1 MRKVVKDLN
10 HIPSRLINPK
20 AMAALLEVIQ
30 TRDANKISGDIYK
43 GIYKSE
49 GKSRSEV
56 HEFLNAYYFDKC
68 AYCESHNNPEIEHY
82 RPKGRVTEDTNHP
95 GYYWLCYEWTNL
107 IPSCHDCNA
116 VNGKLNQFP
125 ILGTRLMGPV
135 LSANR
140 NLDPLHQSAHT
151 NLLLAERPYLIHPEI
166 DDPANYLGFEID
178 PEGVGI
184 KIIGIDQE
192 GRGERSIQIC
202 DLNRRY
208 LKLNRL
214 EILDHDIKALNK
226 GIHLFETGNLDLLTL
241 KEYYKITFEDIDA
254 DINDVQKTHT
264 LLRKYAFGN
273 IEQFKTIILP
283 KIAQNAQAIILEAFK
298 YYRTDQ

>member
-56 HEFLNAYYFDKC
+56 REFLNAYYFDKC
-68 AYCESHNNPEIEHY
+68 AYCESHNYPEIEHY

-135 LSANR
+135 FSANR
-140 NLDPLHQSAHT
+140 NLDPLQQSAHT
-151 NLLLAERPYLIHPEI
+151 NLLIAERPYLIHPEI
-166 DDPANYLGFEID
+166 DEPANYLGFEID

-192 GRGERSIQIC
+192 GRGDRSIQIC

-208 LKLNRL
+208 LKLNRW
-214 EILDHDIKALNK
+214 EILDPVIKALNK
-226 GIHLFETGNLDLLTL
+226 GIDLFETGALDEIAL
-241 KEYYKITFEDIDA
+241 KGYFKITFEQIDA

-273 IEQFKTIILP
+273 IQQFKTIILP